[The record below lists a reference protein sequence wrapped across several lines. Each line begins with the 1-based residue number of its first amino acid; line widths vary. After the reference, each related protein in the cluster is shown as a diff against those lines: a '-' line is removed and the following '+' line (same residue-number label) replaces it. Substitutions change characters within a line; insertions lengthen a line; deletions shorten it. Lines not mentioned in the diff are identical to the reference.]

1 MAQEFREISPELE
14 RVAYKEAWSIESME
28 AHGAGGREVTYIGSK
43 ISGALDGDERNGRLV
58 FDYYRDTEGA
68 WWFENRALLPS
79 GDIVSMD
86 MYLFGYEGK
95 RKKGERQQWKR

>member
-1 MAQEFREISPELE
+1 MRYKYYSTQRPVTPGAYPKPKNNPAILIHNFSSREYVPEIG
-14 RVAYKEAWSIESME
+14 RQAWGYVE
-28 AHGAGGREVTYIGSK
+28 
-43 ISGALDGDERNGRLV
+43 LV
-58 FDYYRDTEGA
+58 FDYYRDTAGA

-95 RKKGERQQWKR
+95 RKKGERQQWRR

>member
-1 MAQEFREISPELE
+1 MAKEFREISPELE
-14 RVAYKEAWSIESME
+14 RVAYKEAWNIESME
-28 AHGAGGREVTYIGSK
+28 AHGAGGRGVTYIGSK
-43 ISGALDGDERNGRLV
+43 VSGALDGDERNGRLV
-58 FDYYRDTEGA
+58 FDYYRDTAGA

-95 RKKGERQQWKR
+95 RKKGERQKWRR